1 MGESL
6 KADGKIPWALNLAQA
21 AAGAFTVCY
30 TDIFLGN
37 ELKATSLSFSC
48 VFKRGGF
55 VIFRLFYM
63 MLVPREKAQDFIC
76 PQESIS
82 LDSVGF
88 YNTFPFSTLRGR
100 DFVPEEMADILVNHC
115 TGCSGYKG
123 SAWLAR
129 YKSPASRYSL
139 IKIRTAKEGN

>member
-21 AAGAFTVCY
+21 AAGAFTVFY
-30 TDIFLGN
+30 TDIFLAN
-37 ELKATSLSFSC
+37 ELKATSLSFWC

-55 VIFRLFYM
+55 CHLSPLLYDACSA
-63 MLVPREKAQDFIC
+63 EKAQDFIC

-100 DFVPEEMADILVNHC
+100 NFVPEEMADILVNHC

-129 YKSPASRYSL
+129 YKSPVSRYSL
-139 IKIRTAKEGN
+139 IKIQTAKEGN